1 MKKKHSEM
9 LNTVV
14 TPSTEKPYLL
24 AEEYFLISEPLCGE
38 VRPCNVQ
45 DLQRDL
51 VYQGVRVLVGRQH
64 RGIFGA
70 VACR

>member
-1 MKKKHSEM
+1 MKVFRVLLKKIENQKKQSEM

-45 DLQRDL
+45 ESQRDL
-51 VYQGVRVLVGRQH
+51 VY
-64 RGIFGA
+64 
-70 VACR
+70 